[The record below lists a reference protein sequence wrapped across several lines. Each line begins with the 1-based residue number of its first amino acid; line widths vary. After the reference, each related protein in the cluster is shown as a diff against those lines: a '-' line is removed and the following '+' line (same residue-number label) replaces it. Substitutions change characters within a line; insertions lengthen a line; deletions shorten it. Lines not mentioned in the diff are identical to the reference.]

1 MLSFPFWNVRGFR
14 CLFQG
19 FMLQLLETFESI
31 HKHGIIHRDVKLEN
45 FLVDYV
51 SGRVKVADFGLA
63 VQLTRNGLEPLL

>member
-1 MLSFPFWNVRGFR
+1 
-14 CLFQG
+14 
-19 FMLQLLETFESI
+19 MLQLLETFESI

-63 VQLTRNGLEPLL
+63 VQLTRNGTEPLL